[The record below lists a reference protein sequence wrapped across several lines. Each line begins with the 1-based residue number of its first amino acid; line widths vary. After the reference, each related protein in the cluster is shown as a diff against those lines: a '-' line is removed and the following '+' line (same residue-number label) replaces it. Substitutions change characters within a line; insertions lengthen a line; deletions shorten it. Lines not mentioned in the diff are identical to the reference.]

1 MTAPKGWRDAPSPNT
16 EVEVGGKGEEA
27 AGRVFSPRRSVLK
40 KTKKRRTMKRSC
52 CTGRRAIKTGG
63 DKVGDCC

>member
-16 EVEVGGKGEEA
+16 GEVVGRGEEV